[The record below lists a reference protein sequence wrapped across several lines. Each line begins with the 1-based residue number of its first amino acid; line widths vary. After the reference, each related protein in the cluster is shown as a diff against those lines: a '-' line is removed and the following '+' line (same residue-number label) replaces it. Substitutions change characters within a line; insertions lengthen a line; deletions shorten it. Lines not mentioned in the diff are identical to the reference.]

1 MTIAGLCDSNPVQ
14 CSRDVVICPDTP
26 LEAAKDSRYDAVILP
41 GGLEGSKNLAS
52 SKVVGEILKKQES
65 EGRLLAAI
73 CAAPTV
79 FAAHGIGLGKR
90 VTSYPSMQSEL
101 ESKYK

>member
-1 MTIAGLCDSNPVQ
+1 MS
-14 CSRDVVICPDTP
+14 
-26 LEAAKDSRYDAVILP
+26 KDCRYDAIILP
-41 GGLEGSKNLAS
+41 GGLEGSRNLAAS
-52 SKVVGEILKKQES
+52 QLVGEVLKKQES

-90 VTSYPSMQSEL
+90 VTSYPSMKAEL
-101 ESKYK
+101 ESQYKYVEWQKSNRRDD